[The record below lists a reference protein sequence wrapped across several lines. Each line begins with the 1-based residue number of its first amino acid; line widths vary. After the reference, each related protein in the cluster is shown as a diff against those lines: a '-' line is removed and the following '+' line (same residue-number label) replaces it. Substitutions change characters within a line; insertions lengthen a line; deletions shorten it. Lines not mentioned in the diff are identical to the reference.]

1 MDKKLFGKRIELEKI
16 DYMTRGSAYVL
27 YEKDGEIWI
36 GYSDEF
42 NGDMYP
48 GGKYEDMVTALGS
61 VKTYEDYGLAMHK
74 FNKEN
79 HNYSDYNI
87 YHKPLSE
94 YLNLPSVSD
103 EIDLNRE
110 YYTYWFSDYL
120 FFLNLTD
127 KLFTFQTKKNSSIVV
142 STGVIATFN
151 FGKAEGVYISDGV
164 KFLELYK
171 ED

>member
-1 MDKKLFGKRIELEKI
+1 MDKKLFGNINIHRRN
-16 DYMTRGSAYVL
+16 MTRGSAYVL

-48 GGKYEDMVTALGS
+48 GGKYEDMIIALGS

-79 HNYSDYNI
+79 HNYSNYTI

-120 FFLNLTD
+120 FFLNLTG
-127 KLFTFQTKKNSSIVV
+127 KLFTFQTAKKTSIVV
-142 STGVIATFN
+142 NTGVIATFN
-151 FGKAEGVYISDGV
+151 FGKGEGVYNSDGV
-164 KFLELYK
+164 KNLKQYK

>member
-1 MDKKLFGKRIELEKI
+1 MDKKLFGNINIHRGN
-16 DYMTRGSAYVL
+16 MTRGSAYVL

-79 HNYSDYNI
+79 HEYDNYSI

-120 FFLNLTD
+120 FFLNLTG
-127 KLFTFQTKKNSSIVV
+127 KLFTFQTAKKTSIVV
-142 STGVIATFN
+142 NTGVIATFN
-151 FGKAEGVYISDGV
+151 FGKGEGVYNSDGV
-164 KFLELYK
+164 KNLKQYK

>member
-1 MDKKLFGKRIELEKI
+1 MDKKLFGKRIISK
-16 DYMTRGSAYVL
+16 DNMTRGSAYVL

-48 GGKYEDMVTALGS
+48 GGKYEDMIIALGS

-79 HNYSDYNI
+79 HNYSDYTI

-94 YLNLPSVSD
+94 YLDLPSVSD
-103 EIDLNRE
+103 EINLNRE
-110 YYTYWFSDYL
+110 YYTYWFSDYI

-127 KLFTFQTKKNSSIVV
+127 KIFSFKTKVKKTIAIDR
-142 STGVIATFN
+142 GAIATFN
-151 FGKAEGVYISDGV
+151 FGKGENVYIANQV
-164 KFLELYK
+164 KNLKQYK